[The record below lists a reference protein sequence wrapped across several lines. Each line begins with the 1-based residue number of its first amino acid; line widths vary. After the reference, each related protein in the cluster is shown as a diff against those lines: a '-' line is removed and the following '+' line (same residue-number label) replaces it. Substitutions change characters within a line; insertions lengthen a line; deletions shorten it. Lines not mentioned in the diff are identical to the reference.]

1 MKNTQQIIDSLPEQ
15 AKRDVLFALVGS
27 LNASIIGTASSVASR
42 LERGDTPVHE
52 LEVRDV
58 ETMLS
63 DDDVLPRTRRM
74 MRVASNL
81 RDQLLA
87 VSNDDAAGALYGTL
101 DFMTSPN
108 RSARKLDTD
117 LFNAVMESAGL
128 KGMDIN
134 HFQALS
140 NLNDA
145 QRAERLASQRGV
157 IEWLLDN
164 VLSSYSHS
172 DIDDKGRPITVDDSE
187 DNMIEYLHAEAKDRL
202 FQKIVKSLERSRD
215 NTIVAV
221 LNRDTRYTLSDIP
234 LIAGA
239 LEDAKLLDA
248 HNDDDYDLNLS
259 NGGVAP
265 NKETKYRAEKIGDAV
280 RELAT
285 RYVN

>member
-15 AKRDVLFALVGS
+15 AKRSVLFSLVGS
-27 LNASIIGTASSVASR
+27 LNASIVGTASSVAAR

-52 LEVRDV
+52 LEVRDI
-58 ETMLS
+58 EHMLAE
-63 DDDVLPRTRRM
+63 DDLLTRTRRA

-87 VSNDDAAGALYGTL
+87 VSNDSTAGALYGTL
-101 DFMTSPN
+101 DMMTNPN
-108 RSARKLDTD
+108 RAARKLDAD
-117 LFNAVMESAGL
+117 LFNVVMASAGL
-128 KGMDIN
+128 EGMDIN

-164 VLSSYSHS
+164 VFTSNSH
-172 DIDDKGRPITVDDSE
+172 DDVDEDGRPVTISDNE
-187 DNMIEYLHAEAKDRL
+187 DNMIEYMHPEAKERL
-202 FQKIVKSLERSRD
+202 YEKLVKALERARD
-215 NTIVAV
+215 NTVIAV

-234 LIAGA
+234 LITGA
-239 LEDAKLLDA
+239 LNDAKLLDA
-248 HNDDDYDLNLS
+248 HNEADDNLNLG

-265 NKETKYRAEKIGDAV
+265 NAKTKYRGEKVGDAV

-285 RYVN
+285 A